1 MMGILSYLVFFATV
15 ASIFA
20 IATLGL
26 NLQWGF
32 SGQFNAGVVGFMA
45 IGAYTYAV
53 LTAPAQ
59 HEHVG
64 GLGWP
69 VIAALVAAMVV
80 TALVAL
86 AIGRITIRLR
96 TDYLAL
102 ATFGIAAAINHLA
115 LNLEGITGGGRGIAG
130 IAKPFADLPPFW
142 FGLAFLALAAFVLAL
157 IYLMLERL
165 VRSPWGRAL
174 RAVRED
180 EVAAAALGKD
190 VDRMRLTAFVLGAAP
205 MGLAGA
211 LHAAFIGYVSPYD
224 FLAIMTFQ
232 VWAMLIVGGSGNNA
246 GAVLGAFVVWA
257 LWSMSGIVVV
267 QIVPTQLQVQGGA
280 IQAILIGVLL
290 IAVLVFRPRGLMGER
305 LHSSPLLR
313 DDASVGRRQ

>member
-1 MMGILSYLVFFATV
+1 MIGTISYLVFFATV

-45 IGAYTYAV
+45 IGAYAYAA

-64 GLGWP
+64 GFHWP
-69 VIAALVAAMVV
+69 MVAAMAAAMAA
-80 TALVAL
+80 TILVAL
-86 AIGRITIRLR
+86 AIGVITVRLR

-102 ATFGIAAAINHLA
+102 ATFGIAAAIGHLA
-115 LNLEGITGGGRGIAG
+115 LNLEGITGGGRGVAG

-142 FGLAFLALAAFVLAL
+142 FGLAFLALAACVLLAV
-157 IYLMLERL
+157 YLLLERL

-180 EVAAAALGKD
+180 EIAAAALGKD
-190 VDRMRLTAFVLGAAP
+190 VDRMRLTAFVIGAAP

-211 LHAAFIGYVSPYD
+211 LYAAFIGYVSPYD

-232 VWAMLIVGGSGNNA
+232 IWAMLIVGGSGNNA

-257 LWSMSGIVVV
+257 LWSMSGILVVLV
-267 QIVPTQLQVQGGA
+267 VPSKLQVQGGA

-290 IAVLVFRPRGLMGER
+290 VAMLIFRPRGLMGER

-313 DDASVGRRQ
+313 DDASTGRR

>member
-1 MMGILSYLVFFATV
+1 MIGTFSYLVFFATV

-32 SGQFNAGVVGFMA
+32 SGQFNAGVVGFIA
-45 IGAYTYAV
+45 IGAYTYAA

-64 GLGWP
+64 GLYWP
-69 VIAALVAAMVV
+69 PVVAIAAAMAA
-80 TALVAL
+80 TILVAL
-86 AIGRITIRLR
+86 AIGVITIRLR

-102 ATFGIAAAINHLA
+102 ATFGIAAAIGHLA

-130 IAKPFADLPPFW
+130 IAKPFAELPPFW
-142 FGLAFLALAAFVLAL
+142 FGLAFLVLVAAALLAV
-157 IYLMLERL
+157 YLLLERL

-180 EVAAAALGKD
+180 EVAAAALGKN
-190 VDRMRLTAFVLGAAP
+190 VERLRLTAFAIGAAP

-211 LHAAFIGYVSPYD
+211 LYAAFIGYVSPYD

-232 VWAMLIVGGSGNNA
+232 VWAMLIVGGSGNNT

-257 LWSMSGIVVV
+257 LWSMSGALVVEV
-267 QIVPTQLQVQGGA
+267 VPSRLQAQGGA
-280 IQAILIGVLL
+280 VQAILIGALL
-290 IAVLVFRPRGLMGER
+290 VAMLIFRPRGLLGER

-313 DDASVGRRQ
+313 DDAPANRR

>member
-1 MMGILSYLVFFATV
+1 MIGTVSYLVFFATV

-45 IGAYTYAV
+45 IGAYTYAA

-64 GLGWP
+64 GFHWP
-69 VIAALVAAMVV
+69 MVVAMAAAMA
-80 TALVAL
+80 TTILVAL
-86 AIGRITIRLR
+86 AIGVLTIRLR

-102 ATFGIAAAINHLA
+102 ATFGIAATIGHLA
-115 LNLEGITGGGRGIAG
+115 LNLEGVTGGGRGIAG

-142 FGLAFLALAAFVLAL
+142 FGLAFLALAAGTLLAV
-157 IYLMLERL
+157 YLLLERL

-180 EVAAAALGKD
+180 EVAAAAVGKD
-190 VDRMRLTAFVLGAAP
+190 VDRMRLTAFVIGAAP

-211 LHAAFIGYVSPYD
+211 LYAAFIGYVSPYD

-257 LWSMSGIVVV
+257 LWSMSGILVVAV
-267 QIVPTQLQVQGGA
+267 VPSKLQVQGGA

-290 IAVLVFRPRGLMGER
+290 VAMLIFRPRGLMGER

-313 DDASVGRRQ
+313 DDASVGRS

>member
-1 MMGILSYLVFFATV
+1 MIGALSYLMFFATV

-45 IGAYTYAV
+45 VGGYTYAL

-64 GLGWP
+64 GLQWP
-69 VIAALVAAMVV
+69 VVLAVVAAVAV

-86 AIGRITIRLR
+86 AIGRLTIRLR

-102 ATFGIAAAINHLA
+102 ATFGIAATIHQLVM
-115 LNLEGITGGGRGIAG
+115 NLEEITGGGRGITSV
-130 IAKPFADLPPFW
+130 AKPFGALPPIW
-142 FGLAFLALAAFVLAL
+142 FAVAFLALAAGLLGGV
-157 IYLMLERL
+157 YLLLQRL

-174 RAVRED
+174 RAIRED
-180 EVAAAALGKD
+180 EAAAAALGKD
-190 VDRMRLTAFVLGAAP
+190 VDRMRLTAFVLGGAL
-205 MGLAGA
+205 MGLSGA
-211 LHAAFIGYVSPYD
+211 LYAAFIGYLSPYD
-224 FLAIMTFQ
+224 FIAIVTFQ
-232 VWAMLIVGGSGNNA
+232 IWAMLIVGGSGNNT

-267 QIVPTQLQVQGGA
+267 SVVPSKLQVQGGA
-280 IQAILIGVLL
+280 IQAILIGALL
-290 IAVLVFRPRGLMGER
+290 VVMLIFRPRGLIGEK
-305 LHSSPLLR
+305 LH
-313 DDASVGRRQ
+313 

>member
-1 MMGILSYLVFFATV
+1 MTGTLSYLVFFATV

-45 IGAYTYAV
+45 IGAYTYAA

-64 GLGWP
+64 GFHWP
-69 VIAALVAAMVV
+69 VAAALAAAMVATV
-80 TALVAL
+80 LVAL
-86 AIGRITIRLR
+86 AIGVITIRLR

-115 LNLEGITGGGRGIAG
+115 LNLEGLTGGGRGIAG
-130 IAKPFADLPPFW
+130 IAKPFAGLAPAW
-142 FGLAFLALAAFVLAL
+142 FGLASLALVAALLLAT
-157 IYLMLERL
+157 YLLLERL
-165 VRSPWGRAL
+165 ARSPWGRAL
-174 RAVRED
+174 RAARED

-190 VDRMRLTAFVLGAAP
+190 VDRLRLTAFVLGAAP

-211 LHAAFIGYVSPYD
+211 LYAAFIGYVSPYD
-224 FLAIMTFQ
+224 FLPILTFQ
-232 VWAMLIVGGSGNNA
+232 IWAMLIVGGSGNNA
-246 GAVLGAFVVWA
+246 GAVLGAFLVWA

-267 QIVPTQLQVQGGA
+267 LLVPTALQVQGGA
-280 IQAILIGVLL
+280 IQAILIGLLL
-290 IAVLVFRPRGLMGER
+290 IAMLIFRPRGLIGER
-305 LHSSPLLR
+305 LHSSPVLR
-313 DDASVGRRQ
+313 DDATPGRG

>member
-1 MMGILSYLVFFATV
+1 MMGTLSYVVFFVTV
-15 ASIFA
+15 ASLFA

-45 IGAYTYAV
+45 IGAYTYAA

-64 GLGWP
+64 GLDWP
-69 VIAALVAAMVV
+69 VIAAVAAAMAV

-86 AIGRITIRLR
+86 AIGLVTIRLR

-130 IAKPFADLPPFW
+130 IAKPFADLPPLW
-142 FGLAFLALAAFVLAL
+142 FGLAFLALATGALLAV
-157 IYLMLERL
+157 YLLLERL

-190 VDRMRLTAFVLGAAP
+190 VDRMRLTAFVIGAAP
-205 MGLAGA
+205 MGLSGA
-211 LHAAFIGYVSPYD
+211 LYAAFIGYVSPYD
-224 FLAIMTFQ
+224 FLAILTFQ
-232 VWAMLIVGGSGNNA
+232 IWAMLIVGGSGNNA
-246 GAVLGAFVVWA
+246 GAVLGSFVVWA
-257 LWSMSGIVVV
+257 LWSLSGIVVV
-267 QIVPTQLQVQGGA
+267 LIVPTKLQVQGGA
-280 IQAILIGVLL
+280 IQAILIGLL
-290 IAVLVFRPRGLMGER
+290 LVAMLIFRPRGLMGER

-313 DDASVGRRQ
+313 DDAAVRH

>member
-1 MMGILSYLVFFATV
+1 MTGTLSYLVFFATV

-45 IGAYTYAV
+45 IGAYVYAV

-64 GLGWP
+64 GVHWP
-69 VIAALVAAMVV
+69 MLAAMAAAMAATAAVALV
-80 TALVAL
+80 
-86 AIGRITIRLR
+86 IGMITIRLR

-102 ATFGIAAAINHLA
+102 ATFGIAAAIGHLA

-130 IAKPFADLPPFW
+130 IAKPFEGLPPRW
-142 FGLAFLALAAFVLAL
+142 FGPAFLALAAGALLAVYAL
-157 IYLMLERL
+157 LERL

-180 EVAAAALGKD
+180 EIAAAALGKD
-190 VDRMRLTAFVLGAAP
+190 VTRLRLSAFVIGAAP
-205 MGLAGA
+205 MGLSGA
-211 LHAAFIGYVSPYD
+211 LYAAFIGYVSPYD
-224 FLAIMTFQ
+224 FLAIVTFQ
-232 VWAMLIVGGSGNNA
+232 VWAMLIVGGSGNNT

-257 LWSMSGIVVV
+257 LWSMSGILVVLL
-267 QIVPTQLQVQGGA
+267 VPTRWQVQGGA
-280 IQAILIGVLL
+280 IQAILIGLLL
-290 IAVLVFRPRGLMGER
+290 IAMLIFRPRGLIGER

-313 DDASVGRRQ
+313 DDAAADRR

>member
-1 MMGILSYLVFFATV
+1 MIGTVSYLVFFATV

-45 IGAYTYAV
+45 IGAYTYAA

-64 GLGWP
+64 GFHWP
-69 VIAALVAAMVV
+69 MVVAMAAAMA
-80 TALVAL
+80 TTILVAL
-86 AIGRITIRLR
+86 AIGVLTIRLR

-102 ATFGIAAAINHLA
+102 ATFGIAATIGHLA
-115 LNLEGITGGGRGIAG
+115 LNLEGVTGGGRGIAG

-142 FGLAFLALAAFVLAL
+142 FGLAFLALAAGTLLAV
-157 IYLMLERL
+157 YLLLERL

-180 EVAAAALGKD
+180 EVAAAAVGKD
-190 VDRMRLTAFVLGAAP
+190 VDRMRLTAFVIGAAP

-211 LHAAFIGYVSPYD
+211 LYAAFIGYVSPYD

-257 LWSMSGIVVV
+257 MWSMSGILVVAV
-267 QIVPTQLQVQGGA
+267 VPSKLQVQGGA

-290 IAVLVFRPRGLMGER
+290 VAMLIFRPRGLMGER

-313 DDASVGRRQ
+313 DDASVGRS

>member
-1 MMGILSYLVFFATV
+1 MIGTVSYLVFFATV

-32 SGQFNAGVVGFMA
+32 SGQFNAGVVGFIA
-45 IGAYTYAV
+45 VGAYAYAA
-53 LTAPAQ
+53 LTAPVQ

-64 GLGWP
+64 GLHWP
-69 VIAALVAAMVV
+69 PAAAMAAAMAA
-80 TALVAL
+80 TILVAL
-86 AIGRITIRLR
+86 AIGVITIRLR

-102 ATFGIAAAINHLA
+102 ATFGIAAAIGHLA

-130 IAKPFADLPPFW
+130 IAKPFADLPPFG
-142 FGLAFLALAAFVLAL
+142 FGLAFLVLAAAALAAV
-157 IYLMLERL
+157 YLLLERL

-190 VDRMRLTAFVLGAAP
+190 VDRLRLTAFAIGAAP

-211 LHAAFIGYVSPYD
+211 LYAAFIGYVSPYD

-257 LWSMSGIVVV
+257 LWSMSGALVVEV
-267 QIVPTQLQVQGGA
+267 VPSHLQVQGGA

-290 IAVLVFRPRGLMGER
+290 VAMLIFRPRGLLGER

-313 DDASVGRRQ
+313 DDALANQR